1 MAEQPQVAYS
11 VEVIHD
17 CIVRDTPLY
26 KKFRAQEKKRVLYRK
41 KKKLL
46 EACRPVAS
54 MIDPGFVRSLDPERG
69 RFLGKVGWM
78 PSELIIVDQRIRE
91 MCRNLFFYP
100 GEYVKKTG
108 VRFGPCPG
116 FDRLSACPQFSPA
129 PEETRAKLD
138 AADIFIALQSRS
150 FLTGPAIPGWQDVLI
165 RKLKKEI
172 ERVNGKGSVTAAFGA
187 GPCRVCYPQP
197 CLGGGTC
204 RVPKERLYALESAG
218 VPVGQLCKDMAFFTG
233 NDGWKIKWI
242 KFTGTPR
249 QTPKRWKTTGG
260 LAVHLRRKGR

>member
-1 MAEQPQVAYS
+1 MAEQPKVAYS

-26 KKFRAQEKKRVLYRK
+26 NKFRSQEKKRVLYRK

-46 EACRPVAS
+46 EECQPVVS
-54 MIDPGFVRSLDPERG
+54 MIDSGFVRSLDPERG

-100 GEYVKKTG
+100 DELVKKTG
-108 VRFGPCPG
+108 LRFGPCPG
-116 FDRLSACPQFSPA
+116 FDKLSACPQFSPV
-129 PEETRAKLD
+129 PEETRARLD

-197 CLGGGTC
+197 CLGGGKC

-218 VPVGQLCKDMAFFTG
+218 IPVGQLCKDMAFFTG

-260 LAVHLRRKGR
+260 LAVRLRRKGI

>member
-26 KKFRAQEKKRVLYRK
+26 NKFRSQEKKRELYRK

-46 EACRPVAS
+46 EECQSVKS
-54 MIDPGFVRSLDPERG
+54 MIDSSFVRSFDSERG
-69 RFLGKVGWM
+69 TFLEKVGWM

-100 GEYVKKTG
+100 DEYVKKTG

-116 FDRLSACPQFSPA
+116 FDKLSACPLFSPA

-138 AADIFIALQSRS
+138 AADIFIALQSRP
-150 FLTGPAIPGWQDVLI
+150 FLKGPAVPGWQDVLI
-165 RKLKKEI
+165 GKLKKEI

-187 GPCRVCYPQP
+187 GPCKVCYPQS
-197 CLGGGTC
+197 CLGGGKC

-218 VPVGQLCKDMAFFTG
+218 IPVGQLCKDMAFFTG

-260 LAVHLRRKGR
+260 LAVRLGIKGT

>member
-1 MAEQPQVAYS
+1 MAERPQVAYS

-17 CIVRDTPLY
+17 CIVRDTALY
-26 KKFRAQEKKRVLYRK
+26 DRFRSREKKRALYRK

-46 EACRPVAS
+46 STCRSTAE
-54 MIDPGFVRSLDPERG
+54 MIDPAFVRSLDGERSV
-69 RFLGKVGWM
+69 FLDKVDWM
-78 PSELIIVDQRIRE
+78 PSELVIVDQRIRE
-91 MCRNLFFYP
+91 MCRNLFAYP
-100 GEYVKKTG
+100 EEYVKKTG
-108 VRFGPCPG
+108 IRFGPCPG
-116 FDRLSACPQFSPA
+116 FEKLSACPLFSPS
-129 PEETRAKLD
+129 PEETRGKLD
-138 AADIFIALQSRS
+138 TADIFIALQSRS
-150 FLTGPAIPGWQDVLI
+150 FVKGPAIPGWQDVLI
-165 RKLKKEI
+165 RKFKKEI

-197 CLGGGTC
+197 CLGGGKC

-260 LAVHLRRKGR
+260 LAVRLRRKGV